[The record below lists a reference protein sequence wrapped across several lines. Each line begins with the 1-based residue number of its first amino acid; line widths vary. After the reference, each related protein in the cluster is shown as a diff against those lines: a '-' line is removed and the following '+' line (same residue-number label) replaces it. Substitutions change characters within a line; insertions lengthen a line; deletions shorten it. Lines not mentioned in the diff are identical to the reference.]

1 MSSCIIVFVKNAE
14 LGKVKTR
21 LAKGIGAEAAL
32 DAYKQLT
39 AYTKSVIDGVPLSGK
54 QIWYSSRLEEF
65 DIWSEGIYEKRV
77 QHGDDLGAR
86 MNTAFKRTL
95 EDDGYRKVVVI
106 GSDCADLTDSILD
119 EAFQQLE
126 NHDVVIGPAYD
137 GGYYLIG
144 LSSYQPTLF
153 EDKEWSTD
161 HVYQDAL
168 DEIEKLKLS
177 FYALPTL
184 SDVDTIEDWEKVKAR
199 LADF

>member
-39 AYTKSVIDGVPLSGK
+39 AYTKNVIDGVPLNGK
-54 QIWYSSRLEEF
+54 QIWYSSRLEES

-95 EDDGYRKVVVI
+95 EDDGYRKVVII

-184 SDVDTIEDWEKVKAR
+184 SDVDTIEDWEKVKTR